1 MKPMG
6 DGQTLLRRLGT
17 VVPIV
22 LLAVGS
28 GMSCAMP
35 LHVAAQRGDV
45 ALAVALIMDDPSEV
59 NVRDKYGATPLSI
72 AAQEGH
78 LEMVRLLLEKGA
90 AIDVKTNYRGA
101 PLSTAAFYS
110 SPMVVKLLLEKGPV
124 DAVGATPL
132 YVAALEGN
140 VAVVKLLLE
149 KGAAVE
155 ARADDGG
162 TPLAIAAQQA
172 HLDVVQMLVEKG
184 ATVDARDNNGV
195 TPLARAT
202 QNADGL
208 LDRRLETAKFLL
220 EKGANP
226 NALAFG
232 PYAHGKT
239 VLQVA
244 EEQAHGY
251 KEIAE
256 LLRKAYAKQKQ
267 SPLAAKA
274 APIEAAQTQ

>member
-6 DGQTLLRRLGT
+6 GGQALLRRLGS

-28 GMSCAMP
+28 AMSCAMP

-59 NVRDKYGATPLSI
+59 NVRDRDGATPLSI

-78 LEMVRLLLEKGA
+78 VEMVRFLLEKGA
-90 AIDVKTNYRGA
+90 AIDVRTNYRGA

-110 SPMVVKLLLEKGPV
+110 SPTVVKLLQEKGPV

-132 YVAALEGN
+132 YVAAQEGN

-149 KGAAVE
+149 KGAAIE
-155 ARADDGG
+155 ARADDGS
-162 TPLAIAAQQA
+162 TPLATAAQHA
-172 HLDVVQMLVEKG
+172 HLDVVQLLVEKG
-184 ATVDARDNNGV
+184 ATVDTKDNNGA

-202 QNADGL
+202 QNSGGL
-208 LDRRLETAKFLL
+208 VDRHLETAKFLL

-226 NALAFG
+226 DALAFG
-232 PYAHGKT
+232 PYTHGKT

-251 KEIAE
+251 REIAE
-256 LLRKAYAKQKQ
+256 LLREAHTKQKQ
-267 SPLAAKA
+267 LPLAAKA
-274 APIEAAQTQ
+274 APIGAAQSQ